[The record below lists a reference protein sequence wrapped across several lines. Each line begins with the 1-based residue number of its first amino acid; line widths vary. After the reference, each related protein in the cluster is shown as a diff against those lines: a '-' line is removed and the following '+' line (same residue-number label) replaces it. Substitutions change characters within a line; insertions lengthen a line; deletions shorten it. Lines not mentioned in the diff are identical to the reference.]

1 AHGRRQLDARD
12 RGDGRRGK
20 PLRRDWSPLVLDLLE
35 RRRVGRSRRAPRLPL
50 RLFSGARAP
59 GSGGASRRHDL
70 PGAPDGARGARLSL
84 RWPAVLQS
92 ARAEARRIARDPG
105 RSTSPRD
112 VSIWA
117 RIQWLGAAATATA
130 RLIGR
135 REPTESSRLL
145 EQRQGWSLGAPHALS
160 RKADRTGRS

>member
-1 AHGRRQLDARD
+1 
-12 RGDGRRGK
+12 
-20 PLRRDWSPLVLDLLE
+20 
-35 RRRVGRSRRAPRLPL
+35 
-50 RLFSGARAP
+50 
-59 GSGGASRRHDL
+59 RHDL

-160 RKADRTGRS
+160 RKADRTGRSSDHGDGGLRARLDARRPRGAPAPAGRRGLTSPAGRLLCLGVSLPTLRLGVSRL